1 MTRSTI
7 RACVADVVG
16 EVAEANGA
24 SVPSSGSVRPA
35 TDLAGV
41 TSAQLL
47 FSTSE
52 LAYRLGL
59 PIPTSENV
67 FVRGRRGATL
77 DEVAERLFEIAQLPS
92 TNGTASPSLLPNA

>member
-24 SVPSSGSVRPA
+24 SAPSSGSVRPA

-47 FSTSE
+47 LSTSE

-59 PIPTSENV
+59 PIPPSENV
-67 FVRGRRGATL
+67 FVRDRRGASL
-77 DEVAERLFEIAQLPS
+77 DEVTDRLLEIARASNANGSPPHTPS
-92 TNGTASPSLLPNA
+92 PDA